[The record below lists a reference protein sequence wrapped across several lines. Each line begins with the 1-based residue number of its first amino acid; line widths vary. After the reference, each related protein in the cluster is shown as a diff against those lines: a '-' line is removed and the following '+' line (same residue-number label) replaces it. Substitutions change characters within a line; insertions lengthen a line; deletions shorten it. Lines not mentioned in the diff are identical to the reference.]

1 MSEVSSTVRGAPDAI
16 EPIRAWRVWRASI
29 DGVAGHATL
38 RSLADRW
45 TPWRPGEALEA
56 RSPSGAHLA
65 PSAECTCGVYA
76 HKTRTAAIKHAH
88 TVAGAI
94 LGEVE
99 LWGKVVEHEHGYRA
113 QYATP
118 RALWVPH
125 FPDDAPC
132 KSRALGR
139 YGLPV
144 GIYHTRTGRV
154 LGTDDLHRAV
164 VSESLRVLPVKIAR
178 WCLLVVEYA
187 ILAVLAVA
195 LVFGPGSILV
205 STLAATALAISR
217 GNIGDAL
224 RMGVVVGPFLF
235 MIVCMCRGYD

>member
-29 DGVAGHATL
+29 DGVAGQATL
-38 RSLADRW
+38 HSLADRW
-45 TPWRPGEALEA
+45 TPWRPGETLEA
-56 RSPSGAHLA
+56 RCPSGAHLA

-76 HKTRTAAIKHAH
+76 HKTRKAAIKHARM
-88 TVAGAI
+88 VSGAI

-113 QYATP
+113 QYARP

-132 KSRALGR
+132 ISHALGR
-139 YGLPV
+139 YRLPV
-144 GIYHTRTGRV
+144 GIYHARTGRV

-164 VSESLRVLPVKIAR
+164 VGESLRVLPVKIAR
-178 WCLLVVEYA
+178 WCLVVVDYA
-187 ILAVLAVA
+187 LLAAFAAVVA
-195 LVFGPGSILV
+195 AVLVFGFGSILV
-205 STLAATALAISR
+205 SLLAS
-217 GNIGDAL
+217 
-224 RMGVVVGPFLF
+224 
-235 MIVCMCRGYD
+235 